1 MVAALH
7 ILSIKVSGW
16 KAIPHDDPVII
27 DFCDG
32 SEHGRSCLITGPN
45 ESGKSSTFS
54 ALRYALFEIHDRGGQ
69 ATSNWVNYFTDNSGE
84 VAKVEVELLINGK
97 KYTIIKQRRGTNA
110 KRVKNSSELFSGVG
124 DDKALLERGKKA
136 DEKVLE
142 LIGARKG
149 NSRSNEES
157 PESWG
162 LLAWLLAPQGMDSI
176 APARQS
182 GIDSLGLERSVDHE
196 GSQLLNELNTNLEGI
211 LTPTTREPTGEF
223 KSRLEHNEN
232 LNDKVRELDIRSE
245 EFSNWL
251 EEISRT
257 ESKLEKAEQH
267 AKEADAEWDVFNQT
281 GGVEENTQ
289 HSQEKQRLEV
299 ERDSQEREVEIAA
312 SSVGHLSDIETNLR
326 TEKENASRSLKDE
339 TLAVSRKDE
348 LVNEQREN
356 DKELNILK
364 AELGEAR
371 QSLASTKGMLDSA
384 KKYDE
389 FMQASEAY
397 EVVSKSTEDIKKLLE
412 EGDVLDDDQLT
423 IMKDLHTQL
432 KLTES
437 VLEVQRASSAWVVD
451 VARGFKADIIID
463 GHSVDDE
470 SDGIPLLDEISIRT
484 SDDKDVI
491 VRSTSATETE
501 SHVKKHL
508 ELMQNLSEYGHE
520 TIESLATEISKEM
533 QRNNEFERLS
543 NILGNHPKLDE
554 LQQKIESLSEGVP
567 AEPPKLPVEVLDAQV
582 TELSDSVERIQSQ
595 IDGVDEKR
603 RQQELLIT
611 TARNQ
616 ADQLITERMAIE
628 ARVSVYD
635 AERTKA
641 IDENGSMKTRSGHL
655 EDAKKRLAD
664 TQRLLGQ
671 IEGSEEL
678 KRTARVT
685 EHQRLLKNK
694 TRANKELNNLQ
705 IDLAQLKSNLE
716 VAFYEDINSKV
727 HDKTE
732 AMRLDSI
739 ELHRYELS
747 VRAKD
752 SLANRLRQKLT
763 EATSIETA
771 PIRDKVQSWL
781 HAVTE
786 GKWTDVQLNER
797 LEVLEIGGPLD
808 TFLPGEHA
816 GSHGLQQVIHA
827 LIRLAVATHIYE
839 TSSENNPDFPPVT
852 IVMDESQGHVDR
864 DRVSLL
870 MERFNRAIDE
880 GKIQVIAL
888 SHRGD
893 EFRSLNPVIEYD
905 MKRREVLDYDL
916 A

>member
-84 VAKVEVELLINGK
+84 VARVEVELLINGE

-196 GSQLLNELNTNLEGI
+196 SSQLLYELTTNLEGV

-223 KSRLEHNEN
+223 KARIEHNEN
-232 LNDKVRELDIRSE
+232 LDDKVRKLELRSE

-251 EEISRT
+251 EEIGRIESR
-257 ESKLEKAEQH
+257 LEKAEQH
-267 AKEADAEWDVFNQT
+267 AEEADVEWDVFNQT
-281 GGVEENTQ
+281 GGVEENSQLT
-289 HSQEKQRLEV
+289 QEKQRLEV

-312 SSVGHLSDIETNLR
+312 SSVNHLNDIETSLQ
-326 TEKENASRSLKDE
+326 TEKENASRSIADE
-339 TLAVSRKDE
+339 TLAVSRKND

-356 DKELNILK
+356 DKVFDILK

-371 QSLASTKGMLDSA
+371 QLLASSKGMLDSA

-389 FMQASEAY
+389 FTKASEAY
-397 EVVSKSTEDIKKLLE
+397 ELVSKSTDDLKKLLE
-412 EGDVLDDDQLT
+412 EGDVLDDEQLT
-423 IMKDLHTQL
+423 IMRELHTQL

-437 VLEVQRASSAWVVD
+437 VLQVQRASSAWVVD
-451 VARGFKADIIID
+451 VSEGFNADIFID
-463 GHSVDDE
+463 GHSVDE
-470 SDGIPLLDEISIRT
+470 KSEGIPLLDEISIRT
-484 SDDKDVI
+484 SDDKDVV
-491 VRSTSATETE
+491 VRSTSATETDN
-501 SHVKKHL
+501 HVKKHL
-508 ELMQNLSEYGHE
+508 ELMQNLSGFGHE
-520 TIESLATEISKEM
+520 SIESLATEISQEM
-533 QRNNEFERLS
+533 QRSSEFERLS
-543 NILGNHPKLDE
+543 DILRSHPKLDE
-554 LQQKIESLSEGVP
+554 LLQKIESLRESIP
-567 AEPPKLPVEVLDAQV
+567 AEPPTLPIEALGTQV
-582 TELSDSVERIQSQ
+582 SELSDSVERIQTQ
-595 IDGVDEKR
+595 IDEVDGKR

-611 TARNQ
+611 AARTQ
-616 ADQLITERMAIE
+616 ADQSTTKRMAIE
-628 ARVSVYD
+628 ARVGVYD
-635 AERTKA
+635 LERMKA
-641 IDENGSMKTRSGHL
+641 IEENGSMRTRSNNL
-655 EDAKKRLAD
+655 EDAKKRLAE
-664 TQRLLGQ
+664 TQRLLDQ

-694 TRANKELNNLQ
+694 TRANKELSDLQ
-705 IDLAQLKSNLE
+705 IDLAQLKSNLKG
-716 VAFYEDINSKV
+716 AFDEDINSKV
-727 HDKTE
+727 HDSTE
-732 AMRLDSI
+732 EMRLDSI
-739 ELHRYELS
+739 ELQRYELS

-752 SLANRLRQKLT
+752 SLVNRLRQKLT

-905 MKRREVLDYDL
+905 MKLREVLDYDL